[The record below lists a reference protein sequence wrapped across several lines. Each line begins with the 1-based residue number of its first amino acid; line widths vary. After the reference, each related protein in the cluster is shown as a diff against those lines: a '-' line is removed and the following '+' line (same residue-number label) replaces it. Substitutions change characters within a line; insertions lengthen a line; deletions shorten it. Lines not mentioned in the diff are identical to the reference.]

1 MSNLGITLV
10 GLGLWA
16 SVSYLGFQKVL
27 MLYGA
32 PWLWTNH
39 WIRKLLFFIFLSN
52 FMLTPSLG
60 KKKDTW
66 WWESYDTNANA
77 KIIIIVAITFLQH
90 TDPALPYYPTS
101 TWSFLRG
108 AASTIDRD
116 FGFIG
121 RFFFH
126 SAIDC
131 HVLHHHASRIPF
143 YHAVEASDAI
153 KKVMGSHYQSDIK
166 SPFMWAF
173 WKNYRTCRFVQEKDV
188 GSRVY
193 FFAQ

>member
-1 MSNLGITLV
+1 MCLTL
-10 GLGLWA
+10 
-16 SVSYLGFQKVL
+16 
-27 MLYGA
+27 
-32 PWLWTNH
+32 
-39 WIRKLLFFIFLSN
+39 
-52 FMLTPSLG
+52 
-60 KKKDTW
+60 
-66 WWESYDTNANA
+66 
-77 KIIIIVAITFLQH
+77 VAITFLQH
-90 TDPALPYYPTS
+90 TDPSLPYYSTS

-108 AASTIDRD
+108 AASTVDRD

-126 SAIDC
+126 GAIDS

-143 YHAVEASDAI
+143 YHAVEASNAI

-166 SPFMWAF
+166 TPFMWAF
-173 WKNYRTCRFVQEKDV
+173 WRNYRTCRFVEEKDV